1 MIFKFQ
7 SAQHLQAS
15 QRLAETE
22 RRACE
27 LEQRL
32 QQERAERERLQTL
45 LQQGCTSDDVKVYI
59 HHYLQKYILTIY
71 LYQHTNLNISTYL

>member
-59 HHYLQKYILTIY
+59 YHYLQ
-71 LYQHTNLNISTYL
+71 